1 QVQTDEVIKKVTERN
16 IEAAKNKLQ
25 EKNLPFTEIKD
36 DGPGK
41 IVVTLPDS
49 SKSSDIVSEL
59 KTDFGQGWSL
69 DERGNSVTA
78 TLDDAAQN
86 DLRNRATE
94 QAKSIIEN
102 RVNAFGVTEPTI
114 QRHGG
119 EGSYQILIEMPGVD
133 DPERVKNTLNAD
145 SNLEIRLQAKNSST
159 YATKEEAETASKTL
173 PGGADQYEV
182 FEYTARSDAGS
193 SGRDGWVILEK
204 NVVVT
209 GLEMRDARAMSA
221 SVGAQAYEISFS
233 LTAGGA
239 SRFGQVTGQH

>member
-119 EGSYQILIEMPGVD
+119 EGTYQILIQMPGVD

-145 SNLEIRLQAKNSST
+145 SNLELKMVAKGT
-159 YATKEEAETASKTL
+159 QIPFPKKEDAEAALKTL
-173 PGGADQYEV
+173 PNAGA
-182 FEYTARSDAGS
+182 
-193 SGRDGWVILEK
+193 
-204 NVVVT
+204 N
-209 GLEMRDARAMSA
+209 
-221 SVGAQAYEISFS
+221 YEIMFYRDRSE
-233 LTAGGA
+233 T
-239 SRFGQVTGQH
+239 